1 VRELR
6 ASAHHDPSPWKYS
19 AFGVPNNKVVMVKIV
34 RDFQSLGRVVQV
46 LLIYSFGKAVET
58 VKRRIEICDYFR
70 FLFSLLIP

>member
-1 VRELR
+1 
-6 ASAHHDPSPWKYS
+6 
-19 AFGVPNNKVVMVKIV
+19 MVKIV